1 MKQPSWKNMLSYE
14 TNSMTREEI
23 VKATYDSALKLNE
36 FKYKNHI
43 IVKDVHDEVRLKIE
57 KSVEFLSRLD
67 ALELLPADEKQKEL
81 SIIKNEVDQI
91 NRHSICG
98 ENELKWEVKK
108 LFANFPS
115 LTYIGLE
122 LLLKDVIKDLKCKFG
137 KIDRNQVMVTE
148 ASSHKSQ
155 NTGL

>member
-1 MKQPSWKNMLSYE
+1 MSYE

-36 FKYKNHI
+36 FKYKNHKI
-43 IVKDVHDEVRLKIE
+43 AKDVHDEVRLKIE
-57 KSVEFLSRLD
+57 KSVEFLDRLERI
-67 ALELLPADEKQKEL
+67 ELLPDDEKKKQL
-81 SIIKNEVDQI
+81 AIIKHEVDQI

-122 LLLKDVIKDLKCKFG
+122 LLIKDVIKDIKCKIG
-137 KIDRNQVMVTE
+137 KIDRNQVMLTNP
-148 ASSHKSQ
+148 SSNQHEK
-155 NTGL
+155 

>member
-1 MKQPSWKNMLSYE
+1 VYTNIRHLGSSYE

-43 IVKDVHDEVRLKIE
+43 IAKDVHDEVRLKIE
-57 KSVEFLSRLD
+57 KSVEFLAKLD
-67 ALELLPADEKQKEL
+67 ALELLPEDEKLKEL
-81 SIIKNEVDQI
+81 SIIKKEVDKI

-122 LLLKDVIKDLKCKFG
+122 LLIKDIVKDIKCKFG
-137 KIDRNQVMVTE
+137 RIDRNQVMV
-148 ASSHKSQ
+148 AKPNSNQQQK
-155 NTGL
+155 

>member
-1 MKQPSWKNMLSYE
+1 MLSYE
-14 TNSMTREEI
+14 TNRMKREEI

-43 IVKDVHDEVRLKIE
+43 ITKDVHDEVRLKIE
-57 KSVEFLSRLD
+57 KSVEFLDRLD
-67 ALELLPADEKQKEL
+67 VIEQLDDHEKQKQL
-81 SIIKNEVDQI
+81 AIIKDEVDQI

-122 LLLKDVIKDLKCKFG
+122 LLIKDVIKDIKCKIG
-137 KIDRNQVMVTE
+137 QIDRNQVMVPNP
-148 ASSHKSQ
+148 SSNRQEK
-155 NTGL
+155 